1 MLPAEEQKQWRQW
14 VNQVPV
20 IGFNSGKY
28 DLNIAKAYFE
38 KKISYNKEDE
48 CNEDVF
54 AAKKENDYMSFTT
67 SRFKFVNV
75 KNYIGP
81 DLSYDRWCKSMC
93 CGLQKLMFP
102 YEW

>member
-1 MLPAEEQKQWRQW
+1 M
-14 VNQVPV
+14 
-20 IGFNSGKY
+20 IGFKSGKY
-28 DLNIAKAYFE
+28 GLHMVKAYFV

-54 AAKKENDYMSFTT
+54 AVKKENDYMSFTT